1 MSRILSL
8 SVLLPILLWGAG
20 VHAADQE
27 TQDKHFEEKIETLKK
42 PMFTPFVELYV
53 LEEMKKLRIDLADQ
67 KHELMQQ
74 VLDREHKAVDR
85 AVAYATDTITY
96 FFYLIAGATSIL
108 LLVGWNSLREI
119 RERMHSLAD
128 EEVSKLVD
136 EYEKRL
142 QNIEQQL
149 SQKTRHIQEN
159 KEEIELTQDIQSL
172 WLRAGQETNPATKI
186 EIYDEILKLKPD
198 DCEALTYKADAVL
211 ELDEPQWASNL
222 CHQALAIDPSNCHAF
237 FQLGCA
243 YTTLHLFEDA
253 VHYLSKA
260 LEHKESYRDSIR
272 QDKALIPLHDYAPYQ
287 ALISGFDDAPAAT
300 ES

>member
-1 MSRILSL
+1 MSRILSF

-20 VHAADQE
+20 LHAADQE
-27 TQDKHFEEKIETLKK
+27 AQDKRFEEKIETLKK

-128 EEVSKLVD
+128 EEVSKLVE

-172 WLRAGQETNPATKI
+172 WLKAGQESNLTSKI

-211 ELDEPQWASNL
+211 ELDEPQWATNL
-222 CHQALAIDPSNCHAF
+222 CLQALKIDPANCHAF

-243 YTTLHLFEDA
+243 YTAMNQFEEA
-253 VHYLSKA
+253 VRYLAKA
-260 LEHKESYRDSIR
+260 IDLKESYRDDIK
-272 QDKALIPLHDYAPYQ
+272 QDEALVPLHEYSPYQ
-287 ALISGFDDAPAAT
+287 ALINGQENPGA
-300 ES
+300 